1 MKTFAEVV
9 ADKTEE
15 SLDGDN
21 YQWMISM
28 CDGTTPQPVVP
39 QQTDVDITYVHGPSH
54 LISGEY

>member
-21 YQWMISM
+21 YQRMISM
-28 CDGTTPQPVVP
+28 IDGTTAQPVVP

-54 LISGEY
+54 LISGGY